1 MYFSV
6 ELVNVIIIIIV
17 SSSAYNAVVT
27 ESVRSLLH
35 YSMNIVYD

>member
-6 ELVNVIIIIIV
+6 ELVNVIIIIV